1 MTDSA
6 QQQIQDVLNAY
17 ARACDAR
24 DFDKLAQLVTD
35 DVEIE
40 REDGVH
46 RGKEAFLGVYRELLG
61 DPEVWSKHLIVNVDV
76 RVDGDTAEV
85 ASYFQAPMDKDGQ
98 GTIVFGE
105 YADGF
110 RRIDGRWWLSRK
122 GIRIQRIFRT
132 DVLR

>member
-6 QQQIQDVLNAY
+6 QQQIQDVLNDY
-17 ARACDAR
+17 ARACDTR

-46 RGKEAFLGVYRELLG
+46 RGKEAFLRVYHQLLG

-76 RVDGDTAEV
+76 RVDGDSAEV

-105 YADGF
+105 YADRF

-122 GIRIQRIFRT
+122 GIRIQRIFRA